1 MKAIIQHEYG
11 MPETLEFGD
20 VETPT
25 VRDDEILVA
34 VRASSVNP
42 LDWHTVTGA
51 PYLVRIQAGW
61 RRPKQA
67 VAGSDM
73 AGQVAAVG
81 RAVTRFKAGDEVFG
95 LCTGTFAEYVR
106 IREARA
112 VPKPA
117 GVTFEQAA
125 AVPVAGLTALQ
136 GLRAGRIQAGQQV
149 LINGAAGG
157 VGTFAVQLAKHWGA
171 DVTAVC
177 GTRNVEIV
185 RSLGA
190 DHVVDY
196 TCEDYTN
203 GETRYDLILDMMGN
217 HSLSASRRVLAPRG
231 TLVLISGPKTN
242 RWFGPLGQLVRALV
256 VSRFF
261 SQRMVG
267 ILARNNVDDLAFL
280 VGLIADRSVTPAI
293 GRTFPLRE
301 VPDALGL
308 LGAGHAQGKIVVTM

>member
-11 MPETLEFGD
+11 LPDILEFGD
-20 VETPT
+20 IETPT
-25 VRDDEILVA
+25 VRDDEILVS

-61 RRPKQA
+61 RRPKNA

-81 RAVTRFKAGDEVFG
+81 GAVTRFQVGDEVFG
-95 LCTGTFAEYVR
+95 LCTGTYAEYVR
-106 IREARA
+106 IKEAWA

-136 GLRAGRIQAGQQV
+136 GLRAGRIQAGQRV

-177 GTRNVEIV
+177 GTRNAAMV

-190 DHVVDY
+190 DHVVDH
-196 TCEDYTN
+196 TREDYT
-203 GETRYDLILDMMGN
+203 GGAAHYDLILDMMGN
-217 HSLSASRRVLAPRG
+217 HSIIARRRVLAPKG
-231 TLVLISGPKTN
+231 TLVLIGGPKTN
-242 RWFGPLGQLVRALV
+242 RWVGPLWQLVRTLV
-256 VSRFF
+256 VSRFV

-267 ILARNNVDDLAFL
+267 ILARNNVGDLAFL
-280 VGLIADRSVTPAI
+280 VGLIADGTLTPAI
-293 GRTFPLRE
+293 GRTLPLRE
-301 VPDALGL
+301 VPDALAL